1 VGEVGCLQWLALM
14 PRVESTGYWSQ
25 EGEGCDCG
33 PLMRG
38 IELRGGRA
46 GHRGSIV
53 SVGERG
59 RCTWR
64 ERCIREAAAQAPAQ
78 VGKGGGKGSA
88 VGGPAQQVGHSTGWV
103 EGHGVERSNR
113 PMGRLGRN

>member
-38 IELRGGRA
+38 
-46 GHRGSIV
+46 H
-53 SVGERG
+53 
-59 RCTWR
+59 
-64 ERCIREAAAQAPAQ
+64 
-78 VGKGGGKGSA
+78 
-88 VGGPAQQVGHSTGWV
+88 
-103 EGHGVERSNR
+103 
-113 PMGRLGRN
+113 